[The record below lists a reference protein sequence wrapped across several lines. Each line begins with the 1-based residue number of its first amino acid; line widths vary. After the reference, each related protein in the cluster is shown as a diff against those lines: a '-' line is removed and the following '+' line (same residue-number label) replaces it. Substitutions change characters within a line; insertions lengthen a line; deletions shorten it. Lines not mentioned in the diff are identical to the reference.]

1 MKDDATQATT
11 ESAVFSEQWV
21 HAWCEALNASADYRA
36 SASSWKWPLVVVA
49 EDAAAWYLDLHRGQC
64 RSVRAATDTDREA
77 ADYVITGPL
86 SAWEEILSGRSAPL
100 VAIMQGKL
108 RLEKGSM
115 VKLSR
120 YATAAKDMLGA
131 AVAATGRRHLSVET
145 DAPGLPPASEISRHT
160 AFRTTS
166 AGGIDRDAF
175 PMQLYHKAKKLGV
188 WDPADIDFGRDRE
201 DWLRLE
207 PEEQDV
213 LLRLISMFQAGE
225 EAVTLDLLPLIRTI
239 ATEGRIEEEMYLT
252 TFLFEE
258 AKHTEF
264 FRTFLDDVTGT
275 RTALDHFHT
284 PAYRTLFYQELP
296 AALGALDRDS
306 SPRAQL
312 EASATYNMIVEG
324 TLAETGYHALYGIL
338 DERGILPG
346 LREGTGLLQRDESR
360 HIAYG
365 VYLITRLIGESPNLT
380 AVFHERMNRLLPI
393 ATSVISELFAAY
405 EPMPFDLREEDFLD
419 FAMDQFSKRMRRIE
433 LGGHGLGG
441 GAT

>member
-1 MKDDATQATT
+1 MAVDTARRLRVMNDNPTQAPVT
-11 ESAVFSEQWV
+11 SVFSEEWV
-21 HAWCEALNASADYRA
+21 RAWCHALNASAEYRA
-36 SASSWKWPLVVVA
+36 SASSWKWPIVVVA
-49 EDAAAWYLDLHRGQC
+49 ENVAAWYLDLHRGQC
-64 RSVRAATDTDREA
+64 RSVRAATAADRENT
-77 ADYVITGPL
+77 DYVIAGPL
-86 SAWEEILSGRSAPL
+86 SAWEEILCGQSAPL

-120 YATAAKDMLGA
+120 YAAAAKNMLDA
-131 AVAATGRRHLSVET
+131 AVDVTGRPAPAEGREET
-145 DAPGLPPASEISRHT
+145 TSAPKTAKTTRS

-166 AGGIDRDAF
+166 EGGIDRDSF

-201 DWLRLE
+201 DWLRLAPDE
-207 PEEQDV
+207 KDV

-239 ATEGRIEEEMYLT
+239 ASEGRIEEEMYLT

-264 FRTFLDDVTGT
+264 FRAFLDDVTET
-275 RTALDHFHT
+275 STALDHYHT
-284 PAYRTLFYQELP
+284 PAYRELFYRELP
-296 AALGALDRDS
+296 AALSALDHDS

-324 TLAETGYHALYGIL
+324 TLAETGYHALYRIL

-346 LREGTGLLQRDESR
+346 LREGTKLLQRDESR

-365 VYLITRLIGESPNLT
+365 VFLITRLIGGNPDLT
-380 AVFHERMNRLLPI
+380 AVFHERMNHLLPI
-393 ATSVISELFAAY
+393 ATTVISELFAAY
-405 EPMPFDLREEDFLD
+405 DRMPFGLREEDFLD
-419 FAMDQFSKRMRRIE
+419 FA
-433 LGGHGLGG
+433 L
-441 GAT
+441 

>member
-1 MKDDATQATT
+1 MNHDPTKTT
-11 ESAVFSEQWV
+11 TAASVFSEEWV
-21 HAWCEALNASADYRA
+21 HAWCEALNTSDEYRTSAA
-36 SASSWKWPLVVVA
+36 SWKWPLVVVA
-49 EDAAAWYLDLHRGQC
+49 EDVAAWYLDLHRGKC
-64 RSVRAATDTDREA
+64 LSVRAATDADRQT
-77 ADYVITGPL
+77 ADFLIAGPL
-86 SAWEEILSGRSAPL
+86 GAWEEILYGRSAPL

-120 YATAAKDMLGA
+120 YANAAKNMLDA
-131 AVAATGRRHLSVET
+131 AVAVSGRRVSTET
-145 DAPGLPPASEISRHT
+145 VDEAGSPPASVRPGHA

-166 AGGIDRDAF
+166 AGGLDRESF

-207 PEEQDV
+207 PDEQDV
-213 LLRLISMFQAGE
+213 LLRLVSMFQAGE

-239 ATEGRIEEEMYLT
+239 ASEGRIEEEMYLT
-252 TFLFEE
+252 TCLFEE

-275 RTALDHFHT
+275 NVDLDHYHT
-284 PAYRTLFYQELP
+284 SAYRTLFYDELP
-296 AALGALDRDS
+296 AALAALDRDS

-324 TLAETGYHALYGIL
+324 TLAETGYHALYRIL
-338 DERGILPG
+338 DERGILHG

-365 VYLITRLIGESPNLT
+365 VFLITRLIGGSPDLT
-380 AVFHERMNRLLPI
+380 AVFHERMNHLLPI
-393 ATSVISELFAAY
+393 ATNVISELFAAY
-405 EPMPFDLREEDFLD
+405 DPMPFGLREEDFLD
-419 FAMDQFSKRMRRIE
+419 FAMEQFSKRMRRIE
-433 LGGHGLGG
+433 LGSHGLGG